1 MVMLVV
7 LRRGI
12 AVAVDVVAPR
22 RTSDAEGYG
31 IDEEGGCSALP
42 GAFADRGTRRRN
54 FVRWVESIAEVAV
67 VMTTE
72 RPEVGSPATLFGS
85 ARERR

>member
-1 MVMLVV
+1 MVVGV
-7 LRRGI
+7 AASRRM
-12 AVAVDVVAPR
+12 
-22 RTSDAEGYG
+22 SDAEGSG

-42 GAFADRGTRRRN
+42 EAFADLEMRRRD
-54 FVRWVESIAEVAV
+54 FVRSVESIAEVAA

-85 ARERR
+85 TRERR